1 VIHAPGLAAVLIAC
15 GIAAPAGA
23 QTGQSYPVKPIRLVV
38 PLAPGGG
45 NDALGRFVAKH
56 LGEAL
61 GQPMVVE
68 NRTGGGGVVG
78 GEYTARAAPD
88 GYTLA
93 FGGSGL
99 MVASL
104 TYRRFDLKDF
114 TAIAPCGEY
123 ASLLVVHPSLPVKN
137 VAELIRFAKVHPR
150 ELNYASPGNGS
161 AGHLVMEMFRSRA
174 GIEMV
179 HVPYKGAGPALTEAM
194 SGQVSL
200 LFSNPLGS
208 IALVRS
214 GKLRGLA
221 VSGPRRLSAL
231 PEVPTLAEA
240 ALPGFSATFFLGL
253 LGPAGIPR
261 DIVTRLNAE
270 SNKAMNRRDAQ
281 EYLANQGMEAMSGS
295 PEEFAARIRAD
306 YEKLSKVIRESGMKL
321 N

>member
-1 VIHAPGLAAVLIAC
+1 MNALAHGLIA
-15 GIAAPAGA
+15 AALLALPVSAAA
-23 QTGQSYPVKPIRLVV
+23 QAYPVKPIRLVV

-104 TYRRFDLKDF
+104 TYRRFDLSKDF

-123 ASLLVVHPSLPVKN
+123 ASLLVVHPSLPVKS
-137 VAELIRFAKVHPR
+137 VAELIRFAKAHPR

-214 GKLRGLA
+214 GKLRGLG

-231 PEVPTLAEA
+231 PEIPTIAEA
-240 ALPGFSATFFLGL
+240 ALPRFSSTFFLGL
-253 LGPAGIPR
+253 LGPAGLPR

-270 SNKAMNRRDAQ
+270 SNKAMQRREAQ

-295 PEEFAARIRAD
+295 PEEFAARIRGD
-306 YEKLSKVIRESGMKL
+306 YEKLSKVIRESGMRL